1 VSNDIARVKD
11 ILASV
16 KPLAAEYYRITG
28 KPLGVTG
35 EVAEYIAAETLDLVL
50 VPPRTPGH
58 DAIRKT
64 SDGDE
69 RIQIKGRALGDN
81 SKASQRL
88 GTIKHGA
95 ACDKVLLVLL
105 KNTTLE
111 PVAMWEAPY
120 SAVTKRLLEPGSKA
134 RNDRGSMSVHDFKK
148 IAQLIWPQVL
158 RDPEMKS

>member
-1 VSNDIARVKD
+1 MSNDIARVKD
-11 ILASV
+11 ILAAV
-16 KPLAAEYYRITG
+16 KPLAAEYYRLSG

-64 SDGDE
+64 SHGDE
-69 RIQIKGRALGDN
+69 RIQVKGRALGDN

-105 KNTTLE
+105 NNTT
-111 PVAMWEAPY
+111 
-120 SAVTKRLLEPGSKA
+120 
-134 RNDRGSMSVHDFKK
+134 
-148 IAQLIWPQVL
+148 
-158 RDPEMKS
+158 